1 MPRPTTTFV
10 CSQCGGETIRWAG
23 QCPHCRAWNT
33 LQEFTVKAQ
42 SRAEKAAAG
51 RPLEQARPLPI
62 REIPAEDAPRTAL
75 AWGELNRVLGGGVVP
90 GSLVL
95 VGGEPGV
102 GKSTLLMHVAAQ
114 FAARGGTVLYCSG
127 EESARQVRMRAERL
141 DALAAGLLVLAE
153 NDLDAICSAIGELRP
168 ALAIV
173 DSIQTVY
180 DAGLEAAAGSVTQVR
195 EGAARLM
202 RIAKETAIPIFLV
215 GHVTKEGAIAGPRVL
230 EHIVDCV
237 LYLEG
242 ERRQDFR
249 ILRASKNRFGS
260 TEEIGIFSM
269 ADAGLREVPDA
280 SAALLAG
287 SSLDAVGTVV
297 VATLEGTRPLLV
309 ELQTLVTGDSIQM
322 PRRSANGFDLNRL
335 HMLIAVL
342 ENRARIKLSMREVYV
357 NVAAGMRVAEP
368 AADLGLALSLAG
380 NARNEALTSRT
391 VVVGELGLV
400 GEVRRV
406 GQLERRLAEAA
417 RHGFTRAIVPAANN
431 LHQRELDVVGVASL
445 KEALEAAFGLRVPS
459 VLNSD

>member
-1 MPRPTTTFV
+1 MPKATTTFV
-10 CSQCGGETIRWAG
+10 CSACGGESIRWAG

-33 LQEFTVKAQ
+33 LQEFTIKAQ
-42 SRAEKAAAG
+42 SRAERTAAA
-51 RPLEQARPLPI
+51 RPLEPSRPLPI
-62 REIPAEDAPRTAL
+62 SEVPADSAPRIPL
-75 AWGELNRVLGGGVVP
+75 AWNELNRVLGGGVVP

-102 GKSTLLMHVAAQ
+102 GKSTLLMHVAQQVAER
-114 FAARGGTVLYCSG
+114 RGRVLYSSG
-127 EESARQVRMRAERL
+127 EESAQQVRMRAGRL
-141 DALAAGLLVLAE
+141 AALAPGLLVLAE
-153 NDLDAICSAIGELRP
+153 NDLDSICDAIVETRP

-180 DAGLEAAAGSVTQVR
+180 DAGLEAAAGSVSQVR

-202 RIAKETAIPIFLV
+202 RIAKESGIPIFLV

-249 ILRASKNRFGS
+249 VLRATKNRFGS
-260 TEEIGIFSM
+260 TDEIGIFSM
-269 ADAGLREVPDA
+269 TESGLEEVADA

-287 SSLDAVGTVV
+287 SSLNSIGTAV
-297 VATLEGTRPLLV
+297 VATLEGSRPLLV
-309 ELQTLVTGDSIQM
+309 ELQTLIADTAYEP

-335 HMLIAVL
+335 HMLLAVIQ
-342 ENRARIKLSMREVYV
+342 NRAGLTLGKKDVYV
-357 NVAAGMRVAEP
+357 NVAAGLRVSEP

-380 NARNEALTSRT
+380 NLSGRPLPEGT
-391 VVVGELGLV
+391 VAIGELGLV

-406 GQLERRLAEAA
+406 GQLERRLGEAA
-417 RHGFTRAIVPAANN
+417 RHGFRRAIVPRSNQLRAP
-431 LHQRELDVVGVASL
+431 ELEVIQVASL
-445 KEALEAAFGLRVPS
+445 KEAIESAFAAAVPS
-459 VLNSD
+459 GLNSD